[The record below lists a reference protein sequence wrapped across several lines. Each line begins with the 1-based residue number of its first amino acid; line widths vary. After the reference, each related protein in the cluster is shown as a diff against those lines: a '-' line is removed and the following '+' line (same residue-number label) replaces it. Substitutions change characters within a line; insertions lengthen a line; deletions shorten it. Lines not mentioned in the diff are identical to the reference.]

1 MGWNTALGAVGCIR
15 KRMLEESYDSVQAVV
30 GKFGEGAK
38 EAGGT
43 FCQKVEQSCDWASQ

>member
-1 MGWNTALGAVGCIR
+1 MGWNTALGAVGYIR

-38 EAGGT
+38 EAGAHSVR
-43 FCQKVEQSCDWASQ
+43 K